1 MNPLWHTHIVS
12 GKEWLI
18 DPFADWLY
26 PALQRNHDN
35 GKRHILKWFRIEQHF
50 LWWNHLIWFFF
61 QMKEAAQ
68 CRQFDELR
76 TGDGMVGQ
84 VIFFCTLQICS
95 QSFSNPVVYI
105 PKLFKN
111 NCIFQI
117 CFQSF
122 QNQLYIFL
130 SVLQE
135 HHGACGKCSKGVKK
149 DLLNNFENRS
159 LYSQNIVLHITS
171 MDGVRW
177 CVDGAYVHIKRT
189 KKRGGWWLGFEF
201 WMVCTTGVALRE
213 LQSYTL

>member
-1 MNPLWHTHIVS
+1 
-12 GKEWLI
+12 
-18 DPFADWLY
+18 
-26 PALQRNHDN
+26 
-35 GKRHILKWFRIEQHF
+35 
-50 LWWNHLIWFFF
+50 
-61 QMKEAAQ
+61 MKEAAQ

-189 KKRGGWWLGFEF
+189 KKMGGWWLGFEF
-201 WMVCTTGVALRE
+201 
-213 LQSYTL
+213 

>member
-1 MNPLWHTHIVS
+1 
-12 GKEWLI
+12 
-18 DPFADWLY
+18 
-26 PALQRNHDN
+26 
-35 GKRHILKWFRIEQHF
+35 
-50 LWWNHLIWFFF
+50 
-61 QMKEAAQ
+61 MKEAAQ

-111 NCIFQI
+111 NFIFQI

-159 LYSQNIVLHITS
+159 SRTPEMDSNQSGAGSGAIWGPFLGSLTHLGASGRLRSQKYTYKQ
-171 MDGVRW
+171 GP
-177 CVDGAYVHIKRT
+177 
-189 KKRGGWWLGFEF
+189 F
-201 WMVCTTGVALRE
+201 WAIF
-213 LQSYTL
+213 

>member
-1 MNPLWHTHIVS
+1 
-12 GKEWLI
+12 
-18 DPFADWLY
+18 
-26 PALQRNHDN
+26 
-35 GKRHILKWFRIEQHF
+35 
-50 LWWNHLIWFFF
+50 
-61 QMKEAAQ
+61 MKEAAQ

-84 VIFFCTLQICS
+84 VIFFCKVKICLQ
-95 QSFSNPVVYI
+95 P
-105 PKLFKN
+105 
-111 NCIFQI
+111 FQT
-117 CFQSF
+117 
-122 QNQLYIFL
+122 QLYIFL

-177 CVDGAYVHIKRT
+177 CVDGVYVHIKTT

-201 WMVCTTGVALRE
+201 WMVRE
-213 LQSYTL
+213 LCYESFSLILYKDLSSTIFQSCQSVSKASVIPDQISKVHYIKA

>member
-1 MNPLWHTHIVS
+1 
-12 GKEWLI
+12 
-18 DPFADWLY
+18 
-26 PALQRNHDN
+26 
-35 GKRHILKWFRIEQHF
+35 
-50 LWWNHLIWFFF
+50 
-61 QMKEAAQ
+61 MKEAAQ

-84 VIFFCTLQICS
+84 VIFFCKVKICLQ
-95 QSFSNPVVYI
+95 P
-105 PKLFKN
+105 
-111 NCIFQI
+111 FQT
-117 CFQSF
+117 
-122 QNQLYIFL
+122 QLYIFL

-201 WMVCTTGVALRE
+201 
-213 LQSYTL
+213 